1 MYQSTKIVCVYSAD
15 ILALAS
21 GHLRQRI
28 KNGKKKITTMRIN
41 VPITDHEYV
50 LPQDEVIITRTDS
63 GGLIEY
69 ANAAFLRSS
78 GYSRDEVIGQPQN
91 IVRHPDMPEAA
102 FEDLW
107 LTIQSGRPWSGVV
120 KNRRKDGGFY
130 WVLANVTP
138 TMRDGEVTGYVSV
151 RTRPSEAEIAAAERL
166 YEDLRLEQGSK
177 WRLKGGRAVRRGIAG
192 IPHWLLG
199 LSAVGRLDAIMAVQ
213 ALLILLVPA
222 SMATGLFPHATALRL
237 GWSIAIAAALSC
249 ALMAVWLTR
258 NVFAPLAQMN
268 ASALVVLAGELDHRF
283 HESGD
288 AHTRLLG
295 RLLNQMN
302 GKLIGVLMDARRSID
317 KVRDA
322 SSGLADGNANLS
334 ARTEQQAS
342 AIEQTTATLGQI
354 TETARHNAE
363 SAKLASA
370 EGRLTADAA
379 SAAAE
384 AARRSAQLTDD
395 LAGHSRRISEITAVI
410 DGIAFQ
416 TNLLALN
423 AAVEAA
429 RAGQNGRG
437 FAVVAG
443 EVRTLAKRSEAA
455 AAEIKS
461 LIENSLGMMKASAEA
476 AAGAGADMSRVERS
490 VAELTRAISDIA
502 EASSGQSVEIAES
515 QIAVEQ
521 LAQITQMNATLVEE
535 SAASSV
541 ALNQEA
547 QALEDA
553 VTVLMG

>member
-1 MYQSTKIVCVYSAD
+1 
-15 ILALAS
+15 
-21 GHLRQRI
+21 
-28 KNGKKKITTMRIN
+28 MRIN

-50 LPQDEVIITRTDS
+50 LSQDEVIITRTDS
-63 GGLIEY
+63 TGVIEY
-69 ANAAFLRSS
+69 ANEAFLCAS
-78 GYSRDEVIGQPQN
+78 GFSRDEVIGAPQN
-91 IVRHPDMPEAA
+91 IVRHPDMPAEA

-107 LTIQSGRPWSGVV
+107 RTIRNGRPWSGVV

-138 TMRDGEVTGYVSV
+138 AMRDGEATGYVSV
-151 RTRPSEAEIAAAERL
+151 RTRPAEAEIAAAERL
-166 YEDLRLEQGSK
+166 YADLRREQGGK
-177 WRLKGGRAVRRGIAG
+177 WRLAGGRAVRKGLAG
-192 IPHWLLG
+192 LPQRLLG
-199 LSAVGRLDAIMAVQ
+199 LSAVGRLDFIMAAQ
-213 ALLILLVPA
+213 ALMILLVPA
-222 SMATGLFPHATALRL
+222 CMTSGLFTRMAGLRL
-237 GWSIAIAAALSC
+237 GWSIAAAAALSC

-258 NVFAPLAQMN
+258 NVFTPLARM
-268 ASALVVLAGELDHRF
+268 SAGAFVVLSGELQHRF

-288 AHTRLLG
+288 SHTRLLG

-302 GKLIGVLMDARRSID
+302 GKTIGVLMDARGSID
-317 KVRDA
+317 KVRGA
-322 SSGLADGNANLS
+322 SAGLAEGNANLS
-334 ARTEQQAS
+334 MRTEQQAS

-363 SAKLASA
+363 SARLARTEGSRTA
-370 EGRLTADAA
+370 EAA

-384 AARRSAQLTDD
+384 AARRSAQLTDA
-395 LAGHSRRISEITAVI
+395 LAGHSRRISEITTTI
-410 DGIAFQ
+410 DSIAFQ

-423 AAVEAA
+423 ASVEAA

-455 AAEIKS
+455 AREIKALIDTS
-461 LIENSLGMMKASAEA
+461 LDMMKASAQA
-476 AAGAGADMSRVERS
+476 AAGAGADMGKVEQS

-535 SAASSV
+535 SAAAST
-541 ALNQEA
+541 ALNQQA
-547 QALEDA
+547 QTLEDA

>member
-1 MYQSTKIVCVYSAD
+1 
-15 ILALAS
+15 
-21 GHLRQRI
+21 
-28 KNGKKKITTMRIN
+28 MRIN

-63 GGLIEY
+63 DGVIEY
-69 ANAAFLRSS
+69 VNAAFLRSS
-78 GYSRDEVIGQPQN
+78 GFTREEVIGQPQN
-91 IVRHPDMPEAA
+91 IVRHPDMPAAA

-138 TMRDGEVTGYVSV
+138 VVRDGEIAGYVSV
-151 RTRPSEAEIAAAERL
+151 RTHPSEAEVAAAERL
-166 YEDLRLEQGSK
+166 YADLRREHGSR
-177 WRLKGGRAVRRGIAG
+177 WRLKGGRAIRKGILG
-192 IPHWLLG
+192 IPGRLLG
-199 LSAVGRLDAIMAVQ
+199 LSATGRLDAIMAAQ
-213 ALLILLVPA
+213 ALMILLVPA
-222 SMATGLFPHATALRL
+222 CTATGLVAHTVGVRL
-237 GWSIAIAAALSC
+237 GWAIAVVAALC
-249 ALMAVWLTR
+249 CGVMAVYLTR

-268 ASALVVLAGELDHRF
+268 ASALVVLAGELEHRF
-283 HESGD
+283 RECGD
-288 AHTRLLG
+288 THTQLLG

-322 SSGLADGNANLS
+322 SSGLAEGNANLS

-354 TETARHNAE
+354 TDTARHNAE
-363 SAKLASA
+363 SAKFASA
-370 EGRLTADAA
+370 EGQRTAEAA
-379 SAAAE
+379 SSAAE
-384 AARRSAQLTDD
+384 AARRSARLTDE
-395 LAGHSRRISEITAVI
+395 LAGHSRRISEITATI
-410 DGIAFQ
+410 DSIAFQ

-455 AAEIKS
+455 AGEIKS
-461 LIENSLGMMKASAEA
+461 LIDNSLEMMKASAEA
-476 AAGAGADMSRVERS
+476 AASAGADMSEVERS
-490 VAELTRAISDIA
+490 VAELTRAISEIA

-535 SAASSV
+535 SAAAST

>member
-1 MYQSTKIVCVYSAD
+1 
-15 ILALAS
+15 
-21 GHLRQRI
+21 
-28 KNGKKKITTMRIN
+28 MRIN
-41 VPITDHEYV
+41 VPVNDHEYV
-50 LPQDEVIITRTDS
+50 LPQDEVIITRTD
-63 GGLIEY
+63 GNGVIEY
-69 ANAAFLRSS
+69 ANDAFLRAS
-78 GYSRDEVIGQPQN
+78 GFTRDEVMGQPQN
-91 IVRHPDMPEAA
+91 IVRHPEMPAAA

-107 LTIQSGRPWSGVV
+107 RTIQSGRPWSGMV

-138 TMRDGEVTGYVSV
+138 AVRDGEITGYMSV
-151 RTRPSEAEIAAAERL
+151 RTRPGEAEIEAAQRL
-166 YEDLRLEQGSK
+166 YADLRREEDSR
-177 WRLKGGRAVRRGIAG
+177 WRLKGGRAIRKGVFG
-192 IPHWLLG
+192 IPDRLLG

-213 ALLILLVPA
+213 ALMILLVPA
-222 SMATGLFPHATALRL
+222 CTASGLLAHAIGQRL
-237 GWSIAIAAALSC
+237 GWSIAVVAALSC
-249 ALMAVWLTR
+249 ALMAAYLTR

-268 ASALVVLAGELDHRF
+268 ASALVVLAGELQHRF
-283 HESGD
+283 RECGD
-288 AHTRLLG
+288 THTRLLG

-302 GKLIGVLMDARRSID
+302 GKLIGILMDARGSID

-354 TETARHNAE
+354 TETARHNAD
-363 SAKLASA
+363 SAKAASSEGQRTA
-370 EGRLTADAA
+370 EAA

-384 AARRSAQLTDD
+384 AARRSARLTED
-395 LAGHSRRISEITAVI
+395 LAAHSRRISEITATI

-455 AAEIKS
+455 AREIKS
-461 LIENSLGMMKASAEA
+461 LIDSSLDMMKASAEA
-476 AAGAGADMSRVERS
+476 AAGAGAEMSKVEHS
-490 VAELTRAISDIA
+490 VAQLTHAISEIA
-502 EASSGQSVEIAES
+502 EASSGQSVEIEES

-535 SAASSV
+535 SAAASV
-541 ALNQEA
+541 ALNQQA
-547 QALEDA
+547 QALENA
-553 VTVLMG
+553 VIVLMG